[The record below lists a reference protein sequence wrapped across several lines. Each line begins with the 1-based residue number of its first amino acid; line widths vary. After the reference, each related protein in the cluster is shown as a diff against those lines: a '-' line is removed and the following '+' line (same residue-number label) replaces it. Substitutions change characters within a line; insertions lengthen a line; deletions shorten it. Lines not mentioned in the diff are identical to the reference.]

1 MMGRLAGRHSFASAD
16 LEMAEAFANHAAIAL
31 ELSAARLDRERL
43 AVLEDRDRIARDLHD
58 HVIQRLFAA
67 GLTVQSIAG
76 AVHKEGNA
84 ERLTQ
89 VVDELDDTIRQ
100 IRTSIFELH
109 GSPSREGQLRS
120 AVLAILDQLRPALGF
135 RQQ

>member
-1 MMGRLAGRHSFASAD
+1 M
-16 LEMAEAFANHAAIAL
+16 
-31 ELSAARLDRERL
+31 
-43 AVLEDRDRIARDLHD
+43 
-58 HVIQRLFAA
+58 IQRLFAA